1 MPAPAKKPA
10 SSAPAVSNLRRYS
23 RFPIDLR
30 IKVRAFQ
37 NGEFSTS
44 WGRSTE
50 LGEDGIGGTLTGN
63 FETGEIV
70 SLELPLPLTS
80 YPLTIRGV
88 VRYRN
93 GQRYGFE
100 FLIIS
105 DSQRDIIRRVCEML
119 AGNQVS

>member
-70 SLELPLPLTS
+70 SLELPLPLTA